1 MAQQCKN
8 GALVLRTHKGY
19 RMGRSH
25 QNSKLN
31 EQVVRNLRFKHEML
45 EMGYRT
51 LAKEIDVHWSTVR
64 DVCIYRTWVHV
75 H

>member
-1 MAQQCKN
+1 
-8 GALVLRTHKGY
+8 
-19 RMGRSH
+19 MGRSH

-64 DVCIYRTWVHV
+64 DVCTYRTWVHV